1 MTFLHG
7 LHLFICVSHI
17 FRHLELVNCS
27 LLENKDKS
35 VPIQKPNIQRS
46 QTAGN
51 FQIFIFLL
59 LLNAFHSV
67 PAVIGPGEALD
78 SFKLNLNS
86 FFFHFL
92 FHNYPF
98 NKQTLSVIVISS
110 SRCHIVHWWAAVL
123 FCFGFFCSCIT
134 HTCFILVAGPMKK
147 NSDESPFKKAEESL
161 VNGDNGDDV
170 WVDCSSTFIRTC
182 L

>member
-86 FFFHFL
+86 FFFSFS
-92 FHNYPF
+92 FS
-98 NKQTLSVIVISS
+98 QLSVQQTNTVRDCDFFFKVSHCPLMS
-110 SRCHIVHWWAAVL
+110 CCFVL
-123 FCFGFFCSCIT
+123 FWVFLLMYNTHVFHFGCRSNEKE
-134 HTCFILVAGPMKK
+134 LRRV
-147 NSDESPFKKAEESL
+147 
-161 VNGDNGDDV
+161 
-170 WVDCSSTFIRTC
+170 TFQKS
-182 L
+182 